1 MTRTHPGRG
10 QRGQS
15 LVESAL
21 ALPLLVLLALA
32 LCQLCL
38 LAQGAFFA
46 QRAAR
51 RAARAYV
58 VYCQK
63 GPGYGLDM
71 ARQAAELAV
80 QPCRPKPLVFVEIED
95 KDEDQGST
103 GEDDWASQ
111 AHSEGGDTGF
121 IRLSVR
127 LRMPLIFPA
136 VHPIFGAGGA
146 SATLKASTMML
157 REDTEAYF
165 REHEEIQ
172 RR

>member
-1 MTRTHPGRG
+1 M
-10 QRGQS
+10 
-15 LVESAL
+15 
-21 ALPLLVLLALA
+21 PLLLLLAMA

-63 GPGYGLDM
+63 GPGYGLEM
-71 ARQAAELAV
+71 ARQAAESAI
-80 QPCRPKPLVFVEIED
+80 QACRPRPTVVIKLEEA
-95 KDEDQGST
+95 KEDQGKDPT
-103 GEDDWASQ
+103 FDWISQ

-121 IRLSVR
+121 IRMHVS
-127 LRMPLIFPA
+127 LRMPLLFPGLQA
-136 VHPIFGAGGA
+136 IFGQGGA
-146 SATLKASTMML
+146 GATLVSSTVML

-165 REHEEIQ
+165 REHDEIK
-172 RR
+172 RK